1 MQIWESI
8 RVALTAI
15 VANKLRSA
23 LTMLGIIIGVGAV
36 IALMS
41 IGRGAQASITDQ
53 ISSIGT
59 NLVFVRPGAVNQG
72 GVRTAQGAAA
82 TLTYDDALALQ
93 NVSNIAAVAPEFGTG
108 GQVIY
113 QGQNVNTRITGVTPE
128 YLDVRNYVL
137 ADGENI
143 TQSQLQGRSTVA
155 ILGANIATTLFGD
168 APPIGQSIRV
178 NNVPFR
184 VIGVLVAKGG
194 NGIGSQDDLI
204 LVPLTT
210 ALTRLSRGGQFRGAT
225 VVSSINVQVAD
236 AASIDPAIQEI
247 SDILRQRH
255 HVLYEDD
262 FSVSSQRD
270 ALTTLT
276 QVTGVLTAFLG
287 GIAAISLI
295 VGGIGIMNIMLVSV
309 TERTREIGLRK
320 ALGAKRQDLLT
331 QFLTEAT
338 ILSLAGGL
346 IGIAIGIGVS
356 RLIQNFNFNTV
367 VGLDSVILAT
377 LFSIAVGLF
386 FGIYPASRA
395 ASLNPI
401 EALRYE

>member
-1 MQIWESI
+1 MQIWESV

-53 ISSIGT
+53 ITSIGT
-59 NLVFVRPGAVNQG
+59 NLVFVRPGAVSEG
-72 GVRTAQGAAA
+72 GVKSAQGAAA

-93 NVSNIAAVAPEFGTG
+93 DISNVAAVAPEFGTG
-108 GQVIY
+108 GQVVY
-113 QGQNVNTRITGVTPE
+113 QGQNVNTRVTGVTPE
-128 YLDVRNYVL
+128 YLDVRNYEL

-143 TQSQLQGRSTVA
+143 TPAQVQGRSTVA

-168 APPIGQSIRV
+168 AAPVGQSIRI

-210 ALTRLSRGGQFRGAT
+210 VFSRLFGAGRYRGAT
-225 VVSSINVQVAD
+225 VVNNINVQVAD

-247 SDILRQRH
+247 SDVLRQRH
-255 HVLYEDD
+255 HALYEDD
-262 FSVSSQRD
+262 FTVSSQRD

-309 TERTREIGLRK
+309 TER
-320 ALGAKRQDLLT
+320 
-331 QFLTEAT
+331 
-338 ILSLAGGL
+338 
-346 IGIAIGIGVS
+346 
-356 RLIQNFNFNTV
+356 
-367 VGLDSVILAT
+367 
-377 LFSIAVGLF
+377 
-386 FGIYPASRA
+386 
-395 ASLNPI
+395 
-401 EALRYE
+401 